1 MACSE
6 LVAEARADSHGPFS
20 TSLFSYFSIRN
31 FNINISQTY
40 FHPRLMPGMASE
52 SRAGKPALDRGLP
65 TPLRKNMR
73 SITMFLSHLFKMTIL
88 HIGFIMYW
96 IY

>member
-40 FHPRLMPGMASE
+40 FHPRLMPGMARE
-52 SRAGKPALDRGLP
+52 SRAGKPALDKGAAN
-65 TPLRKNMR
+65 TSQKKYEK
-73 SITMFLSHLFKMTIL
+73 HYYV
-88 HIGFIMYW
+88 FISSF
-96 IY
+96 